1 MYTNSKLTIHTT
13 YATHSSHMMQSHT
26 IKSLL
31 FILLITQTLA
41 SDSSV
46 VQFVVYAEQQSDV
59 TKVFPGAHV
68 DHSWNNLFIVRI
80 WTNTPDTLIPEIRTQ
95 LEANTGTLQ
104 TIITPF
110 TLTIATQKWIEYNLV
125 WVAMLLLIFLT
136 GCACGGIAIA
146 KCNSIKQEVL
156 SPNRRCRT
164 TC

>member
-1 MYTNSKLTIHTT
+1 MYTNSKLTIRTT
-13 YATHSSHMMQSHT
+13 YTAHPFHTMQSRAV
-26 IKSLL
+26 ISFLL
-31 FILLITQTLA
+31 LTLIAQTLA
-41 SDSSV
+41 TDGSV

-68 DHSWNNLFIVRI
+68 DHTWNNLFIVSI
-80 WTNTPDTLIPEIRTQ
+80 WTNTPDTLIPEIRAQ
-95 LEANTGTLQ
+95 LETNAGTLK
-104 TIITPF
+104 TIISPF
-110 TLTIATQKWIEYNLV
+110 TLTVATQKWIEYNLV
-125 WVAMLLLIFLT
+125 WVAMLLLIFLA